1 MQDNNKKNKYKGV
14 RLDLRNKKYYSTIMV
29 DGEQKFL
36 GYYENEKSA
45 AKAYDMFVV
54 RNCLNRST
62 NFIKKM
68 LQNND

>member
-1 MQDNNKKNKYKGV
+1 MQDNNKKSKYRGV

-29 DGEQKFL
+29 DGERNFL
-36 GYYENEKSA
+36 GYYENEKAA

-54 RNCLNRST
+54 NNCLNRST